1 MDITYL
7 APVKSG
13 IIPLK
18 HFRRKDIMIIKRLQL
33 SLIHVAIAM
42 TLVPINSTLNRVM
55 IKELNL
61 SATFVAI
68 LVSLPYILSPIQVA
82 IGSYADRHPLWGRRR
97 TPYILLGL
105 CLCVCGA
112 ALAPAAA
119 FLMAQSG
126 WAGVL
131 LGLLAFG
138 AWGMGFNFATV
149 SYLSLASE
157 LSGEQGRSRT
167 ISIMWFMMISSVIIT
182 AIAVS
187 RIVNPY
193 SPEAL
198 IQAFQWVCAV
208 ALVLGI
214 IGLIRL
220 EAPFVPTSEIMAPR
234 YSWAVLAQAILGNRQ
249 ATLFFGYLI
258 ILLAAILGQDVLL
271 EPFAGEA
278 FGMAVSATTRI
289 TSVWGVCVLATLLIA
304 GVLESRFGKRRIAKW
319 GAVGA
324 LAGFLIITLSGALG
338 KSEVFYA
345 GVILL
350 GLGTGLSTVAN
361 LSLMLDMTTISGVGL
376 FIGAWGMADALAR
389 LVGSMLAGVIRDVV
403 TQISQQ
409 AVAGYLVVFAVEA
422 AFLFVSLFLL
432 RRIDVQ
438 AFRSQAEQPT
448 LAERAALLG
457 EAQGG

>member
-1 MDITYL
+1 
-7 APVKSG
+7 
-13 IIPLK
+13 
-18 HFRRKDIMIIKRLQL
+18 MIFKRLQL
-33 SLIHVAIAM
+33 SLIHIAIAM

-55 IKELNL
+55 IKELSI
-61 SATFVAI
+61 SATIVAI

-82 IGSYADRHPLWGRRR
+82 IGSYADRHPWWGRRR

-105 CLCVCGA
+105 FLCVGGA
-112 ALAPAAA
+112 ALAPVAA

-126 WAGVL
+126 WPGIL

-157 LSGEQGRSRT
+157 LSGEKGRART
-167 ISIMWFMMISSVIIT
+167 ISIMWFLMITSVIVT

-187 RIVNPY
+187 RMVNPY

-198 IQAFQWVCAV
+198 IRAFQWVCGV
-208 ALVLGI
+208 ALALGI

-220 EAPFVPTSEIMAPR
+220 EAPFVPTGEAIAPR
-234 YSWAVLAQAILGNRQ
+234 YSWSVLAQAILGNRQ
-249 ATLFFGYLI
+249 AKLFFGYLI

-278 FGMAVSATTRI
+278 FGMPVDATTRI
-289 TSVWGVCVLATLLIA
+289 TSVWGVCVLVTLLLA
-304 GVLESRFGKRRIAKW
+304 GMLESRFGKRRVATW

-324 LAGFLIITLSGALG
+324 LVGFAIITLSGAMRNSG
-338 KSEVFYA
+338 VFYS

-350 GLGTGLSTVAN
+350 GLGTGLVTVAN

-389 LVGSMLAGVIRDVV
+389 LTGSVLGGVIRDLV
-403 TQISQQ
+403 TQVSQN
-409 AVAGYLVVFAVEA
+409 AVAGYLVVFGLEAV
-422 AFLFVSLFLL
+422 FLFISLFLL
-432 RRIDVQ
+432 QQIDVQ
-438 AFRSQAEQPT
+438 AFRSQADKPT
-448 LAERAALLG
+448 LTERAALVG
-457 EAQGG
+457 EVEGG